1 MLYLDT
7 SALAKLVTL
16 EAETE
21 RLRAYLDANANV
33 IRFASALAHA
43 ELLRAAHQLGDEA
56 VATAREVLARIELVD
71 VSRELLE
78 HAGTL
83 ATGHRLRTLDALHVA
98 TATVAGDRLAA
109 LVTYDA
115 RMAQAAAALGLPV
128 ERP

>member
-1 MLYLDT
+1 M
-7 SALAKLVTL
+7 LVTR
-16 EAETE
+16 EAETD
-21 RLRAYLDANANV
+21 RLRAYLAARANA

-43 ELLRAAHQLGDEA
+43 ELLRAAHQIGDEA

-83 ATGHRLRTLDALHVA
+83 AAGHRLRTLDALHVA
-98 TATVAGDRLAA
+98 TATVAGDRLEA
-109 LVTYDA
+109 LVTYDP
-115 RMAQAAAALGLPV
+115 RMAEAAAALGLPV

>member
-1 MLYLDT
+1 MLYLDA
-7 SALAKLVTL
+7 SALAKLVTR

-21 RLRAYLDANANV
+21 RLRAYLAARANA

-83 ATGHRLRTLDALHVA
+83 AAGHRLRTLDAIHVA
-98 TATVAGDRLAA
+98 TATVAGDRLEA
-109 LVTYDA
+109 LVTYDL

>member
-1 MLYLDT
+1 MLYLDS
-7 SALAKLVTL
+7 SALAKLVTR
-16 EAETE
+16 EAETD
-21 RLRAYLDANANV
+21 RLRAYLDARANA

-83 ATGHRLRTLDALHVA
+83 AACHRLRTLDAIHVA
-98 TATVAGDRLAA
+98 TASVAGDRLEAV
-109 LVTYDA
+109 VTYGS
-115 RMAQAAAALGLPV
+115 RMAEAAAALGLPV

>member
-7 SALAKLVTL
+7 SALAKLVTR

-21 RLRAYLDANANV
+21 RLRAYLAARANA
-33 IRFASALAHA
+33 IRFASAVAHA

-83 ATGHRLRTLDALHVA
+83 AAGHRLRTLDAIHVA
-98 TATVAGDRLAA
+98 TAAVAGDRLEA
-109 LVTYDA
+109 LVTYDP
-115 RMAQAAAALGLPV
+115 RMAEAAAALGLPV